1 MTKTVKILLTG
12 LSVLVLLLVL
22 VNIFIGIGNQS
33 IQSEVSERQQ
43 VIAQTM
49 QLEALNRQLINVL
62 ANLALKTNDEPL
74 MGVLAAA
81 GINLQTGPANQ
92 TAGEVRQVWTTRTIS
107 KRHRRSGEEA
117 AVPAAS
123 SLQPAAGYHSW

>member
-1 MTKTVKILLTG
+1 MSPKIKYLLTG
-12 LSVLVLLLVL
+12 LSVVVLLLVL
-22 VNIFIGIGNQS
+22 VNVVISVGNQS
-33 IQSEVSERQQ
+33 MQSEVSERQQ

-81 GINLQTGPANQ
+81 GINLQAGPQ
-92 TAGEVRQVWTTRTIS
+92 TNSQT
-107 KRHRRSGEEA
+107 KP
-117 AVPAAS
+117 PAK
-123 SLQPAAGYHSW
+123 

>member
-1 MTKTVKILLTG
+1 MGASGQLDPLVNAAIGSAQKLIESLRDFMSQKVKIFLTG

-22 VNIFIGIGNQS
+22 VNIVIGIGNQS

-81 GINLQTGPANQ
+81 GINLQAGPQ
-92 TAGEVRQVWTTRTIS
+92 TNSQT
-107 KRHRRSGEEA
+107 KP
-117 AVPAAS
+117 PAK
-123 SLQPAAGYHSW
+123 

>member
-1 MTKTVKILLTG
+1 MTKKSKIILTG

-33 IQSEVSERQQ
+33 LQAEVSERQQ
-43 VIAQTM
+43 LISQTM

-62 ANLALKTNDEPL
+62 ANLALKTNDQAL

-81 GINLQTGPANQ
+81 GINLQAPPEAKPPA
-92 TAGEVRQVWTTRTIS
+92 
-107 KRHRRSGEEA
+107 K
-117 AVPAAS
+117 
-123 SLQPAAGYHSW
+123 

>member
-1 MTKTVKILLTG
+1 MTKKSKIVLTG

-22 VNIFIGIGNQS
+22 VNIVIGLGNQS
-33 IQSEVSERQQ
+33 IQSDVSERQQ

-74 MGVLAAA
+74 MAVLAAA
-81 GINLQTGPANQ
+81 GINLQTAPQTKPPA
-92 TAGEVRQVWTTRTIS
+92 
-107 KRHRRSGEEA
+107 K
-117 AVPAAS
+117 
-123 SLQPAAGYHSW
+123 

>member
-1 MTKTVKILLTG
+1 MGALGASGQLDPLVDAAGESSHELIESLREFMSQRAKILLTG

-22 VNIFIGIGNQS
+22 VNIVIGIGNQS
-33 IQSEVSERQQ
+33 VQSEVSERQQ

-81 GINLQTGPANQ
+81 GINLQAGSQ
-92 TAGEVRQVWTTRTIS
+92 TNSQTKPPT
-107 KRHRRSGEEA
+107 K
-117 AVPAAS
+117 
-123 SLQPAAGYHSW
+123 

>member
-1 MTKTVKILLTG
+1 MTKKAKIVLTG
-12 LSVLVLLLVL
+12 LSVLVMLLVL

-33 IQSEVSERQQ
+33 IQGEVSERQQ

-81 GINLQTGPANQ
+81 GINLQTGPQ
-92 TAGEVRQVWTTRTIS
+92 T
-107 KRHRRSGEEA
+107 KP
-117 AVPAAS
+117 PAK
-123 SLQPAAGYHSW
+123 

>member
-1 MTKTVKILLTG
+1 MTKKSKIILTG

-33 IQSEVSERQQ
+33 LQAEVSERQQ
-43 VIAQTM
+43 LISQTM

-62 ANLALKTNDEPL
+62 ANLALKTNDQAL

-81 GINLQTGPANQ
+81 GINLQAPQEAKPPA
-92 TAGEVRQVWTTRTIS
+92 
-107 KRHRRSGEEA
+107 K
-117 AVPAAS
+117 
-123 SLQPAAGYHSW
+123 

>member
-1 MTKTVKILLTG
+1 MGALGASGQLDPLVDAAGESSRKLVESLREFMSQRAKILLTG

-22 VNIFIGIGNQS
+22 VNIVIGIGNQS
-33 IQSEVSERQQ
+33 VQSEVSERQQ

-81 GINLQTGPANQ
+81 GINLQAGPQ
-92 TAGEVRQVWTTRTIS
+92 TNSPTKPPT
-107 KRHRRSGEEA
+107 K
-117 AVPAAS
+117 
-123 SLQPAAGYHSW
+123 

>member
-1 MTKTVKILLTG
+1 MTKKTKMVLTG

-33 IQSEVSERQQ
+33 IRSDVGERQQ

-62 ANLALKTNDEPL
+62 ANLAMKSNDEAL

-81 GINLQTGPANQ
+81 GINLQAGPQ
-92 TAGEVRQVWTTRTIS
+92 T
-107 KRHRRSGEEA
+107 K
-117 AVPAAS
+117 PAAK
-123 SLQPAAGYHSW
+123 

>member
-1 MTKTVKILLTG
+1 MTKTAKTLLTG
-12 LSVLVLLLVL
+12 LSVLLLLLVL

-49 QLEALNRQLINVL
+49 QLETLNRQLINVL

-81 GINLQTGPANQ
+81 GINLQSGPQ
-92 TAGEVRQVWTTRTIS
+92 T
-107 KRHRRSGEEA
+107 KP
-117 AVPAAS
+117 PAK
-123 SLQPAAGYHSW
+123 

>member
-1 MTKTVKILLTG
+1 M
-12 LSVLVLLLVL
+12 SVLVLVVVL

-74 MGVLAAA
+74 MGVLATA
-81 GINLQTGPANQ
+81 GINLQTAPQTKPPA
-92 TAGEVRQVWTTRTIS
+92 
-107 KRHRRSGEEA
+107 K
-117 AVPAAS
+117 
-123 SLQPAAGYHSW
+123 

>member
-1 MTKTVKILLTG
+1 MRQKGKIVATG

-22 VNIFIGIGNQS
+22 VNIVITIGNHS
-33 IQSEVSERQQ
+33 IQSDVSERQQ

-74 MGVLAAA
+74 MDVLAAA
-81 GINLQTGPANQ
+81 GINLQTGQQTKPPA
-92 TAGEVRQVWTTRTIS
+92 
-107 KRHRRSGEEA
+107 K
-117 AVPAAS
+117 
-123 SLQPAAGYHSW
+123 